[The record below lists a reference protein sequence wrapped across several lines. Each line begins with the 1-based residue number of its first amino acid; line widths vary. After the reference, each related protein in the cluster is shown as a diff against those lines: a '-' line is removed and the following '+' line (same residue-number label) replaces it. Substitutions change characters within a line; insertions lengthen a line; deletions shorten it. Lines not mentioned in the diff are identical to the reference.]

1 MLRYNDKDYENIYRG
16 TDLKPI
22 PHFDPIYQQ
31 EREDY
36 FDLCLMRASMRTNY
50 DHLDIRFLTYK
61 KENRQIMAMA
71 DQTLIDV
78 ENGRMKPDNKISIF
92 LRDYEQRY
100 IEWKAL
106 FTGWCIEERVTTKDD
121 AEWFMNQYLEKRLPD
136 KLMPLGDGAVKK
148 WIDTGVTKEKAL
160 GVNPYKRSESDVTE
174 VTGIAYIRAR
184 AIVDNMMDKQMA
196 YKDAR
201 RVAINHDGVEHKE
214 ACRKDVN
221 RQFKELRWFVFGDY
235 LMDRVTSFD
244 NELTEHQLE
253 VIREHLDVAEIH
265 DFPRILEQKTFVV
278 KDYSVTVTKIP
289 KQKQD
294 HPILE
299 VKG

>member
-1 MLRYNDKDYENIYRG
+1 
-16 TDLKPI
+16 
-22 PHFDPIYQQ
+22 
-31 EREDY
+31 
-36 FDLCLMRASMRTNY
+36 MRASMRTNY
-50 DHLDIRFLTYK
+50 DYLDIRFLTYK

-78 ENGRMKPDNKISIF
+78 KNGRIKPDNKISIF

-106 FTGWCIEERVTTKDD
+106 FTGWCIEEKVTTKED
-121 AEWFMNQYLEKRLPD
+121 AKWFMGQYLEKRLPET
-136 KLMPLGDGAVKK
+136 LMPLGDGAVRK
-148 WIDTGVTKEKAL
+148 WIDKDVTKEKAL

-174 VTGIAYIRAR
+174 VTGIAYNRAR
-184 AIVDNMMDKQMA
+184 AIVDNMMDKQMP

-201 RVAINHDGVEHKE
+201 REAIDHDGVEFKE

-253 VIREHLDVAEIH
+253 VIKEHLDVAEIH
-265 DFPRILEQKTFVV
+265 DFPRILEQKILPIKGMTVE
-278 KDYSVTVTKIP
+278 VTKIP
-289 KQKQD
+289 KQREDQPK
-294 HPILE
+294 L
-299 VKG
+299 VARN

>member
-1 MLRYNDKDYENIYRG
+1 VLRYKNTDSENIYRG
-16 TDLKPI
+16 TVLKPI
-22 PHFDPIYQQ
+22 PVFDPIYQQ

-50 DHLDIRFLTYK
+50 DYLDIRFLTYK

-78 ENGRMKPDNKISIF
+78 KNGRIKPDNKISIF

-106 FTGWCIEERVTTKDD
+106 FTGWCIEEKVTTKED
-121 AEWFMNQYLEKRLPD
+121 AKWFMGQYLEKRLPET
-136 KLMPLGDGAVKK
+136 LMPLGDGAVRK
-148 WIDTGVTKEKAL
+148 WIDKDVTKEKAL

-174 VTGIAYIRAR
+174 VTGIAYNRAR
-184 AIVDNMMDKQMA
+184 AIVDNMMDKQMP

-201 RVAINHDGVEHKE
+201 REAIDHDGVEFKE

-253 VIREHLDVAEIH
+253 VIKEHLDVAEIH
-265 DFPRILEQKTFVV
+265 DFPRILEQKILPIKGMTVE
-278 KDYSVTVTKIP
+278 VTKIP
-289 KQKQD
+289 KQREDQPK
-294 HPILE
+294 L
-299 VKG
+299 VARN